1 MVVQISGG
9 PAWLSVGAIIA
20 LLVLVVDIVFLALG
34 QVELRVGA
42 LIGGLAVAR
51 LL

>member
-1 MVVQISGG
+1 MLTIPNA
-9 PAWLSVGAIIA
+9 PAWLGIGWLIA
-20 LLVLVVDIVFLALG
+20 LVVLVVDIVLLVLAGIDLKLG
-34 QVELRVGA
+34 L